1 MKKNS
6 VEALMLGLLVW
17 LLLLS
22 VLLFGCYPSL
32 PPPPYAQP
40 EAPDPRRLLDD
51 DTDAPS
57 LYKVHQRYFEPDWL

>member
-1 MKKNS
+1 MTAHT
-6 VEALMLGLLVW
+6 VHGVIIGLLVW

-22 VLLFGCYPSL
+22 LLLFGCYPSL

-40 EAPDPRRLLDD
+40 EAPDPGRLLDD

-57 LYKVHQRYFEPDWL
+57 FHRMHQRYFEPHWL